1 MELYTNIIVADT
13 TNIEAKALNEFRR
26 YLEDST
32 VVQPFINDNDK
43 EPSWDGFLYVYND
56 GIKDKSHYNCRV
68 PIQVKGHEVDYF
80 KDSYKEKIEVNDLK
94 AYLTDPVVYV
104 VCLIKKD
111 SKERR
116 LLYRNLLPETIK
128 NILKGKDKLSSISVL
143 MKPFPERCEDFE
155 NLLKVFNGD
164 KIKQIP
170 FAHKPAMSIQD
181 VKNRQIRHFQF
192 AAPVIFKDNI
202 QLMRYLS
209 KTPTFIYAQINAQYD
224 ISVPLEGGEALL
236 TFNQKREIDVKSGG
250 RLFYHEVCT
259 EVKDGVFSVIVGQV
273 LRLELPDENSLQ
285 LTIHINCE
293 SNNLDE
299 RINEAEFILAIYE
312 TSSLELNERAITLH
326 IPDGELINSL
336 RSQLPGWKALQQLL
350 KLLHVTK
357 PIDLSQI
364 KPEQGKLIEMLI
376 DGIVNKKSII
386 IPQAKTQLYVFD
398 IANIHLLCWMLKD
411 NQSNECT
418 IGDYFDGRLQIT
430 YPKDG
435 KQYLQSPF
443 SYLREN
449 HLWERIDNI
458 PYEQQVSEYEKLVGA
473 NKDIYDM
480 ANHDV
485 LWMIK
490 AADAVSTKDKERRD
504 MLLKHALIVSQ
515 WLAKKD
521 DREEPHKIMYKINC
535 LQIIKRQRALQPA
548 EIEELI
554 GMMSDES
561 IDEYAKVGVAALL
574 EDKESFEIF
583 KQRLSER
590 DYRDLSNMPISL
602 FFPS

>member
-1 MELYTNIIVADT
+1 MTDT
-13 TNIEAKALNEFRR
+13 TNIENKAINEFRR
-26 YLEDST
+26 YLEDSA
-32 VVQPFINDNDK
+32 VIQPFINDNDK
-43 EPSWDGFLYVYND
+43 EPSWDGFLYVYKD
-56 GIKDKSHYNCRV
+56 GIKDKSHYSCRI

-80 KDSYKEKIEVNDLK
+80 KDGYKEKIELNDLK

-128 NILKGKDKLSSISVL
+128 NILKGKDKQTIVSVL
-143 MKPFPERCEDFE
+143 MKPIPDKCEDFE
-155 NLLKVFNGD
+155 KLLMVFDED
-164 KIKQIP
+164 KIKQLP
-170 FAHKPAMSIQD
+170 FAHKPSMSIQD
-181 VKNRQIRHFQF
+181 IKSCKIRQFQF
-192 AAPVIFKDNI
+192 AAPTIFKDNI

-293 SNNLDE
+293 SDNLDD
-299 RINEAEFILAIYE
+299 RINEAEFILTLYE
-312 TSSLELNERAITLH
+312 TSSLELGEHAISLH
-326 IPDGELINSL
+326 IPNGELINSL
-336 RSQLPGWKALQQLL
+336 RTQLPGWKALQQLL
-350 KLLHVTK
+350 KVLHVTK

-398 IANIHLLCWMLKD
+398 IANIHLLCWVLKE
-411 NQSNECT
+411 NESNECT
-418 IGDYFDGRLQIT
+418 IGDYFDERLKIT

-449 HLWERIDNI
+449 HLWELIDNI
-458 PYEQQVSEYEKLVGA
+458 PYEQQISEYERLVDA
-473 NKDIYDM
+473 NKDIYDI

-490 AADAVSTKDKERRD
+490 AADAVSAKDKERKD
-504 MLLKHALIVSQ
+504 MLLKYALIVSQ

-521 DREEPHKIMYKINC
+521 DREEPQKIMYKINC
-535 LQIIKRQRALQPA
+535 LQIVKRQRALQST

-554 GMMSDES
+554 GVMSDES
-561 IDEYAKVGVAALL
+561 IDEYAKVGGAALL
-574 EDKESFEIF
+574 EDKESFEMY
-583 KQRLSER
+583 KLRLSER
-590 DYRDLSNMPISL
+590 DYRDLSKMPISR
-602 FFPS
+602 FFPK

>member
-1 MELYTNIIVADT
+1 MTDT
-13 TNIEAKALNEFRR
+13 TNIETKAINEFRR
-26 YLEDST
+26 YLEDSA
-32 VVQPFINDNDK
+32 VIQPFINDNDK
-43 EPSWDGFLYVYND
+43 EPSWDGFLYVYKD
-56 GIKDKSHYNCRV
+56 GIKDKSHYSCRI

-80 KDSYKEKIEVNDLK
+80 KDGYKEKIEVNDLK

-128 NILKGKDKLSSISVL
+128 NILKGKDKQTIVSVL
-143 MKPFPERCEDFE
+143 MKPIPDKCEDFE
-155 NLLKVFNGD
+155 KLLMVFDED
-164 KIKQIP
+164 KIKQLP
-170 FAHKPAMSIQD
+170 FAHKPSMSIRD
-181 VKNRQIRHFQF
+181 IKSRKIRQFQF
-192 AAPVIFKDNI
+192 AAPTIFKDNI

-236 TFNQKREIDVKSGG
+236 TFNQKRKIDVKSGG

-259 EVKDGVFSVIVGQV
+259 EVKDGVFSIIVGQV

-293 SNNLDE
+293 SDNLDD
-299 RINEAEFILAIYE
+299 RINEAEFILTLYE
-312 TSSLELNERAITLH
+312 TSSLELGERAIALH
-326 IPDGELINSL
+326 IPNGELINSL

-350 KLLHVTK
+350 KVLHVTK

-398 IANIHLLCWMLKD
+398 IANIHLLCWVLKE
-411 NQSNECT
+411 NESNECT
-418 IGDYFDGRLQIT
+418 IGDYFDERLQIT

-449 HLWERIDNI
+449 HLWELIDNI
-458 PYEQQVSEYEKLVGA
+458 PYEQQISEYERLVDA
-473 NKDIYDM
+473 NKDIYDI

-490 AADAVSTKDKERRD
+490 AADAVSAKDKERKD
-504 MLLKHALIVSQ
+504 MLLKYALIVSQ

-521 DREEPHKIMYKINC
+521 DREEPQKIMYKINC
-535 LQIIKRQRALQPA
+535 LQIVKRQRALQST

-574 EDKESFEIF
+574 EDKESFEMY
-583 KQRLSER
+583 KLQLSER
-590 DYRDLSNMPISL
+590 DYRDLSKMPIGR
-602 FFPS
+602 FFPK

>member
-1 MELYTNIIVADT
+1 MTDT

-26 YLEDST
+26 YLEDSM
-32 VVQPFINDNDK
+32 VVQPIINDNDK
-43 EPSWDGFLYVYND
+43 EPSWDGFLYIYKD
-56 GIKDKSHYNCRV
+56 GIKDKSHYKCRIPV
-68 PIQVKGHEVDYF
+68 QVKGHEVDCF
-80 KDSYKEKIEVNDLK
+80 KDSYKEKIDANDLK

-104 VCLIKKD
+104 VCLIKKN

-128 NILKGKDKLSSISVL
+128 NILKGKEKLSSVSVL
-143 MKPFPERCEDFE
+143 MKSIPERCEDFE
-155 NLLKVFNGD
+155 NILVVFNED
-164 KIKQIP
+164 RIKQMP

-181 VKNRQIRHFQF
+181 VKNHKISHFQF
-192 AAPVIFKDNI
+192 AAPTIFKDNV

-209 KTPTFIYAQINAQYD
+209 RTPTFIYAQVNAQYD
-224 ISVPLEGGEALL
+224 ISIPIEGGEALL
-236 TFNQKREIDVKSGG
+236 TFDQKRDIEVRSGG
-250 RLFYHEVCT
+250 RTFYSEICV
-259 EVKDGVFSVIVGQV
+259 EIKDGVFSVIIGKV

-285 LTIHINCE
+285 LTMHINCE

-299 RINEAEFILAIYE
+299 RINEAEFILALYE
-312 TSSLELNERAITLH
+312 TSSLELGERAITLH

-350 KLLHVTK
+350 KILHVTK

-364 KPEQGKLIEMLI
+364 KQEQGKLIEILI
-376 DGIVNKKSII
+376 DGIVNKKSIT
-386 IPQAKTQLYVFD
+386 IPQAKTQLLVFD
-398 IANIHLLCWMLKD
+398 VANIHLLCWMLKD
-411 NQSNECT
+411 NQSNACT
-418 IGDYFDGRLQIT
+418 IGDYFDGQLQIT

-458 PYEQQVSEYEKLVGA
+458 PYEQQVLEYEKLEGA
-473 NKDIYDM
+473 NADIYDM
-480 ANHDV
+480 ANQDV